1 MVLIIS
7 FQFPIIP
14 DYCKDVF
21 RLEQASSL
29 RPRLRVPARHA
40 GDRAGRE
47 GRLREVD
54 RKGETL
60 FALPRK
66 SILLRRTHRSRSNL
80 AGIASGFFAFTF
92 CYIMVKQSCITGGSN
107 DGKEPIK
114 KVVISI
120 F

>member
-7 FQFPIIP
+7 FQFPINP

-66 SILLRRTHRSRSNL
+66 GFLLRRTHRSRANL
-80 AGIASGFFAFTF
+80 AGIASGFFAFRF
-92 CYIMVKQSCITGGSN
+92 CYVMVKN
-107 DGKEPIK
+107 KD
-114 KVVISI
+114 
-120 F
+120 